1 MDRLWPI
8 VVRRW
13 PYFFQ
18 CWLRRPQLDE
28 LLPRNFY
35 VIEDLVL
42 RRSAAAVVGQVAA
55 KRQAGVMG
63 GPAVGNTPFGD
74 ATYFWLIRGPLSLI
88 VSRSNYLRERGSL
101 PCVGGPPKV
110 SRSPTPIPTAKL
122 RWPFFPHP

>member
-1 MDRLWPI
+1 MAIFLPVWPG
-8 VVRRW
+8 R
-13 PYFFQ
+13 P
-18 CWLRRPQLDE
+18 LRDE
-28 LLPRNFY
+28 LLPGNFY

-88 VSRSNYLRERGSL
+88 VRCRN
-101 PCVGGPPKV
+101 
-110 SRSPTPIPTAKL
+110 
-122 RWPFFPHP
+122 